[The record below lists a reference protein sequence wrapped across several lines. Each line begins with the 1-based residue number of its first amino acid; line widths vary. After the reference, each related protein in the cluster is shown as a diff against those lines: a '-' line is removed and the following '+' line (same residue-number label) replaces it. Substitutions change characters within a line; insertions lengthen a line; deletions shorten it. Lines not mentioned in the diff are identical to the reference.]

1 MVVLFDVDRTLVGVN
16 CTAVLSRAL
25 ASDGIVDRSAVAS
38 VAVQQILYRAK
49 CRSFSALMAS
59 AYGLLEGCEI
69 SRVEACAERIVKSVV
84 AQSLYEE
91 AVARINMHRAR
102 GDRVVLA
109 SAAPAVI
116 VRYVAARVDVSEVI
130 ATEFERVGPRFGRFR
145 EPQAHGEGKVEL
157 ARRAGLLNDGRPHVY
172 TDHLEDWALVRA
184 AGFATLV
191 NPSRRLARE
200 AQRHG
205 IAHEIVRWGVP
216 H

>member
-59 AYGLLEGCEI
+59 AYSLLEGCEI
-69 SRVEACAERIVKSVV
+69 SRVESCAQRIVKRVV
-84 AQSLYEE
+84 APSLYEE

-102 GDRVVLA
+102 GDRIVLA

-116 VRYVAARVDVSEVI
+116 IRYVAARVDVPEVI
-130 ATEFERVGPRFGRFR
+130 ATEFDQVGTRFGRFR
-145 EPQAHGEGKVEL
+145 EPQAYGEGKVEL
-157 ARRAGLLNDGRPHVY
+157 AKRAGLLNDGPPHIY
-172 TDHLEDWALVRA
+172 TDHIEDWALVRA

-191 NPSRRLARE
+191 NPSRRFARE